1 VPPSHGL
8 FVWARLAK
16 GARCADDEARF
27 FADLLAST
35 GVKVGEGRFYRG
47 VEGDFGWARL
57 RFSLPEA
64 EMRDAVARMEG
75 GLETGAE

>member
-16 GARCADDEARF
+16 GARCAGDEKRF
-27 FADLLAST
+27 FEDLLART

-47 VEGDFGWARL
+47 AEGEFGWARL
-57 RFSLPEA
+57 RFSMPEA

-75 GLETGAE
+75 VMGKGAE